1 MNGNEFAPKVTQTI
15 NLNFYYIMTKSVL
28 VSMLRQGQ
36 TGNEILSILDVISN
50 GENDAVTETVSAQP
64 TLQEIEF

>member
-1 MNGNEFAPKVTQTI
+1 MNGNEFAPKVTQTVHLI
-15 NLNFYYIMTKSVL
+15 FYYIMTKSVL

-36 TGNEILSILDVISN
+36 TGNEILSILDVIAN

>member
-1 MNGNEFAPKVTQTI
+1 
-15 NLNFYYIMTKSVL
+15 MTKSVL

-36 TGNEILSILDVISN
+36 TGSEILSILDVIVADQT
-50 GENDAVTETVSAQP
+50 DAVGETVSAQP